1 MKVKNIKSFIDF
13 YQSMGVTMS
22 INKEKRIDKKEI
34 NLTKIQK
41 NITENFNSSSPECFN
56 HEKLHNEVLNLNCN
70 LKDIATNVVLFDG
83 NPKAEIMF
91 IGEAPGAEEDKTG
104 KPFVGQ
110 AGKLLDEMISYIGLS
125 RIKNIYITNVVFW
138 RPPGNRTPNSQEIS
152 ACLPLTR
159 KHIKLI
165 NPKVIILMGNV
176 AAKSL
181 LSTNEGISKVREKN
195 LKYLDEQANLSIPVK
210 AIFHPAYLLRNPI
223 EKKKVWQD
231 LKNLHKFLLKEKI
244 IF

>member
-41 NITENFNSSSPECFN
+41 NIPENFNSSSPDCFN
-56 HEKLHNEVLNLNCN
+56 HEKLQNEVLDLNCN

-83 NPKAEIMF
+83 NPNSEIMF

-110 AGKLLDEMISYIGLS
+110 AGKLLDEMLSYIGLS

-165 NPKVIILMGNV
+165 KPRVIILMGNV

-231 LKNLHKFLLKEKI
+231 LKNLHKFLLEEKI